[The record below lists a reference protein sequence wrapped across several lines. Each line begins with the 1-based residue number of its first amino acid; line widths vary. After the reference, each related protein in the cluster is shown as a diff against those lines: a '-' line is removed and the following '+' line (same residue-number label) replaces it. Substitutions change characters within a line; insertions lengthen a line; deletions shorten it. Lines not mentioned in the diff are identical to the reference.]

1 MRVETAARPAVAGT
15 APAGRGRTS
24 PGQAHVFSG
33 RTWLLCAVLSLAGCA
48 SLTPPDTPRQAG
60 ADGPLTGRMSVKVEG
75 PSPRAVS
82 AVFDLQGNATAGSL
96 GLSTPLGSML
106 AQARW
111 APERVT
117 LTTPKGETVYPDL
130 DSLTHDVLGES
141 VPVAAL
147 FDWMRARPWAGAP
160 SAPVSEAAGGPGF
173 EQLGWIVKLSRFG
186 EGFVDAARSSPP
198 PVTVRVRLD

>member
-1 MRVETAARPAVAGT
+1 MKVLYSTQATSTG
-15 APAGRGRTS
+15 GR
-24 PGQAHVFSG
+24 SG
-33 RTWLLCAVLSLAGCA
+33 S
-48 SLTPPDTPRQAG
+48 SKS
-60 ADGPLTGRMSVKVEG
+60 ADGV
-75 PSPRAVS
+75 
-82 AVFDLQGNATAGSL
+82 
-96 GLSTPLGSML
+96 L
-106 AQARW
+106 A
-111 APERVT
+111 VT

-160 SAPVSEAAGGPGF
+160 SAPVTEAAGGPGF